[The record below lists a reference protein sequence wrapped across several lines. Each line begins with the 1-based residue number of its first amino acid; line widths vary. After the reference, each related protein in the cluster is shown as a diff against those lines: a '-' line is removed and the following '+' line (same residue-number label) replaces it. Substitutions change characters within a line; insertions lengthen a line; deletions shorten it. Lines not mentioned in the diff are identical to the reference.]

1 MMNDHDDLIL
11 LTGATGF
18 LGGAVAAELV
28 RQRQGARL
36 LLMVRGADTA
46 SAYARVIGQLRCL
59 GAPEEELLRLRPSQ
73 ILLASLERVEAI
85 ASDTRLARVGVA
97 IHCAAHASFTSHPA
111 MGALNVDASV
121 ILAHLLQRYARLRRF
136 VYIGTAMACGS
147 RQPAGCDIAESAA
160 LPLDEREHLVS
171 YTHSKA
177 VCELLLTK
185 MAPALP
191 LVVLRPSIVV
201 GHTRLGCA
209 PSSSIYWVF
218 RAWRALG
225 ASVAE
230 LRQKIDVVPVDWC
243 AAAIVAAALRPQW
256 KHGLLHLSAGAERS
270 CSFADIDNALAL
282 ADGKPPGAYGI
293 FPLERLSELLPRIR
307 ERLPDCNPRLML
319 RALRLYGGFARLGYT
334 FSNRAMQ
341 EADIPPPPPLTRY
354 IGLCAASV
362 AHQQVSQQM
371 TWDFK

>member
-1 MMNDHDDLIL
+1 MANEHDDLIL

-18 LGGAVAAELV
+18 LGGAVAVELM
-28 RQRQGARL
+28 RQRQGDRL
-36 LLMVRGADTA
+36 LLMVRGADA
-46 SAYARVIGQLRCL
+46 ADAHARVTSQLRRL
-59 GAPEEELLRLRPSQ
+59 GAPEESLRRLRPAQ
-73 ILLASLERVEAI
+73 ILLASLERVESI
-85 ASDTRLARVGVA
+85 AGDTRLARVGVA
-97 IHCAAHASFTSHPA
+97 IHCAAHASFTAHPA

-121 ILAHLLQRYARLRRF
+121 ILAHLLQRYAPLRRF
-136 VYIGTAMACGS
+136 VYIGTAMACGN
-147 RQPAGCDIAESAA
+147 RQPAGSDIPESAA
-160 LPLDEREHLVS
+160 LPLDERAHLVP

-177 VCELLLTK
+177 VCELLLRK

-209 PSSSIYWVF
+209 PSASIYWVF

-243 AAAIVAAALRPQW
+243 AAAVAAAALRPEW
-256 KHGLLHLSAGAERS
+256 KHGLLHLSAGAQRS
-270 CSFADIDNALAL
+270 CSFADIDAELAR
-282 ADGKPPGAYGI
+282 AAGESPGAYGI
-293 FPLERLSELLPRIR
+293 LPPERLPELLPRIR

-334 FSNRAMQ
+334 FDNRAMQ
-341 EADIPPPPPLTRY
+341 EAGIPPPPPLTRY
-354 IGLCAASV
+354 IGLCAQSV
-362 AHQQVSQQM
+362 AHQPVSQQM
-371 TWDFK
+371 AWDFK

>member
-1 MMNDHDDLIL
+1 MLNDRDDLIL

-18 LGGAVAAELV
+18 LGGAVAVELM

-46 SAYARVIGQLRCL
+46 DAHARVTSQLRRL

-73 ILLASLERVEAI
+73 ILLASLEQVEAI
-85 ASDTRLARVGVA
+85 AGDMRLARVGVA
-97 IHCAAHASFTSHPA
+97 IHCAAHAGFTAYPA
-111 MGALNVDASV
+111 MHALNVDASV
-121 ILAHLLQRYARLRRF
+121 ILAHLLQRHAPLRRF
-136 VYIGTAMACGS
+136 IYIGTAMACGS
-147 RQPAGCDIAESAA
+147 RQPAGSDIPESTA
-160 LPLDEREHLVS
+160 LPLDERAHLVP

-177 VCELLLTK
+177 VCEMLLRK

-191 LVVLRPSIVV
+191 LVVLRPSIIV

-209 PSSSIYWVF
+209 PSASIYWMF
-218 RAWRALG
+218 RACRALG

-243 AAAIVAAALRPQW
+243 AAAVAAAALRPEW
-256 KHGLLHLSAGAERS
+256 KHDLLHLSAGAERS
-270 CSFADIDNALAL
+270 CSFADIDTELAL
-282 ADGKPPGAYGI
+282 ACGEQPGAYSI
-293 FPLERLSELLPRIR
+293 LPLEHLLELLPRIC

-334 FSNRAMQ
+334 FGNRAMQ

-354 IGLCAASV
+354 IGLCAQSV
-362 AHQQVSQQM
+362 AHQPLSQQM
-371 TWDFK
+371 AWDFK